1 MEKGNPLVLLVGVE
15 IDTAAMDNSMK
26 IILKTKNIS
35 FLSCIFHIK
44 AEFLKI

>member
-1 MEKGNPLVLLVGVE
+1 MDRGARWAAVSGITRVE
-15 IDTAAMDNSMK
+15 HDWATNTFL
-26 IILKTKNIS
+26 ILKTKNIS